1 VPGGAQANGARAG
14 CRRRRRRLCGG
25 FHKGYIW
32 AARMTPDPDENA
44 ESRGY
49 GAGYAI
55 VAAGFQL
62 AFAVL
67 LFLGAGILVDRWLH
81 TRPIFT
87 LIGVLVGLGAG
98 MYALIAR
105 VVAESPKRGK
115 GPGGAGGPT

>member
-1 VPGGAQANGARAG
+1 MALEQ
-14 CRRRRRRLCGG
+14 
-25 FHKGYIW
+25 
-32 AARMTPDPDENA
+32 DENA
-44 ESRGY
+44 ESRGF

-81 TRPIFT
+81 TRPLFT

-98 MYALIAR
+98 MYVFIVR
-105 VVAESPKRGK
+105 VLAESPSRKKRG
-115 GPGGAGGPT
+115 GGSTDGAP